1 MDGSSSHLLQFSAK
15 GRCGKSRSDCET
27 SPPHTSQNISL
38 TKLNHPQQTTKNS
51 GFSITCD
58 GAAQPLHSKLLL
70 FPDCQKKNNQNP
82 TKPPPKKLLEVV
94 KNGGD
99 AALRDTGWSSQR
111 SFPSFVVLRSLN
123 RRHGEAPYAMLCTG
137 SPSHP
142 SNCNSSSKLCHFCPR
157 CALSPFWK
165 SLRHVP
171 QHLAKCQ
178 LLFKAVWCFFFFLA
192 KLVSRCYAC
201 ALFHFQK

>member
-70 FPDCQKKNNQNP
+70 FPDCQKKEPKPNKTP
-82 TKPPPKKLLEVV
+82 TKKTPGGGQERWRCGTQGHRLEFSEVFSILCGSAQSEPTPWRSSIRNAVHGLPKSPQQLQQQLQTLSLLP
-94 KNGGD
+94 
-99 AALRDTGWSSQR
+99 T
-111 SFPSFVVLRSLN
+111 LRSQPFLEITAS
-123 RRHGEAPYAMLCTG
+123 RPTT
-137 SPSHP
+137 PSKVP
-142 SNCNSSSKLCHFCPR
+142 
-157 CALSPFWK
+157 ALI
-165 SLRHVP
+165 
-171 QHLAKCQ
+171 
-178 LLFKAVWCFFFFLA
+178 
-192 KLVSRCYAC
+192 
-201 ALFHFQK
+201 